1 MQYNTVIN
9 KSLHSIKEIV
19 VPVFDADDIKWDDS
33 VSQGP
38 NPWVSG
44 HVKQTPHDPNMIWA
58 SNQYLIVFK
67 VNTYKVT

>member
-1 MQYNTVIN
+1 MILFLIIAMMREKGDDTV
-9 KSLHSIKEIV
+9 
-19 VPVFDADDIKWDDS
+19 F
-33 VSQGP
+33 QGP

-67 VNTYKVT
+67 VIKQIQILKFYG